1 VLFDEQCVKLY
12 FLVQNFLP
20 FVDYIILMQ
29 EKISGS
35 PRFSVLQATK
45 SWAGPRN
52 EALICLRT
60 PFVKM
65 VALPSGKQRA
75 IHWTCSQRTHRP
87 ETCVYPSSEAAI
99 PSSDGANE
107 AQEEAV

>member
-1 VLFDEQCVKLY
+1 MPAQAKANKLDLEDIPTELSDLNPLEEQ
-12 FLVQNFLP
+12 
-20 FVDYIILMQ
+20 
-29 EKISGS
+29 
-35 PRFSVLQATK
+35 
-45 SWAGPRN
+45 
-52 EALICLRT
+52 LICLRT